1 MRVRWKRRD
10 DWRGGGCG
18 PNKVPEVA
26 CTKSAIYNNQ
36 VNAMERRPKENEKN
50 NSREYKRRT
59 RDAGAPPKE
68 QLESHPPSMWKKE
81 LSLLLYSSIQSEE
94 IWVKT
99 HKAHSE

>member
-36 VNAMERRPKENEKN
+36 VNAMERRK
-50 NSREYKRRT
+50 
-59 RDAGAPPKE
+59 
-68 QLESHPPSMWKKE
+68 
-81 LSLLLYSSIQSEE
+81 
-94 IWVKT
+94 
-99 HKAHSE
+99 